1 MSDREHL
8 DANDGGRANGD
19 GRAHDRLV
27 RPYVVTGG
35 RTHGSGSDLPIET
48 LVVAKGSGAQLPP
61 FAPAEAAE
69 MLELCRET
77 ASIAELAAR
86 AGVPVGVARVL
97 VADLAAIGLVDLGRT
112 AGLDD
117 QDNIAL
123 LERLLD
129 GIRAL

>member
-1 MSDREHL
+1 MSPYRDQSEP
-8 DANDGGRANGD
+8 DGGTAGT
-19 GRAHDRLV
+19 AAVPHRLV

-35 RTHGSGSDLPIET
+35 RTHGTGSDLPIET
-48 LVVAKGSGAQLPP
+48 LVVAKGSVTELPP

-77 ASIAELAAR
+77 SSIAELAAR
-86 AGVPVGVARVL
+86 MHVPVGVARVL
-97 VADLAAIGLVDLGRT
+97 VADLAALGLVDLGRT

>member
-1 MSDREHL
+1 
-8 DANDGGRANGD
+8 
-19 GRAHDRLV
+19 
-27 RPYVVTGG
+27 
-35 RTHGSGSDLPIET
+35 
-48 LVVAKGSGAQLPP
+48 
-61 FAPAEAAE
+61 

-86 AGVPVGVARVL
+86 AHVPVGVARVL
-97 VADLAAIGLVDLGRT
+97 VADLAALGLVDLGRT
-112 AGLDD
+112 AGIDD